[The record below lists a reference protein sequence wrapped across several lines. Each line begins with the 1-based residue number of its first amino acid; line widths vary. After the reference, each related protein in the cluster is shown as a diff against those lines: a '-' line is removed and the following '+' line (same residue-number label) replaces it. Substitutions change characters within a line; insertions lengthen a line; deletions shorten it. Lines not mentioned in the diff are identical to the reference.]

1 MDIDDVRNMIFQ
13 KYGSYRDYTMSYDDN
28 EDIPVGYNI
37 GSNITFRDVCL
48 NEKERISNKLL
59 NKDNYNIFYN
69 VRFAFTQ
76 YNIHKDLKTSID
88 IHIDVRI
95 SIDNHSIVPVK
106 TIYLCDR
113 IASKNEINYLFNM
126 IENIKQMI
134 LNLKI
139 KINNEKYEYITKENI
154 SDVLSYALN
163 NNFYDYKRYI
173 NLIFENI
180 KEV

>member
-1 MDIDDVRNMIFQ
+1 MDIDDVKNMILK
-13 KYGSYRDYTMSYDDN
+13 KYGNYKNYTNFYNDN
-28 EDIPVGYNI
+28 EPVGYNI
-37 GSNITFRDVCL
+37 GSNITFTDICL
-48 NEKERISNKLL
+48 SERERITNKLL
-59 NKDNYNIFYN
+59 NKNNYNIFYN

-88 IHIDVRI
+88 MHIDLRI

-113 IASKNEINYLFNM
+113 TACKSEINYLFST
-126 IENIKQMI
+126 IDSIKQMI

-139 KINNEKYEYITKENI
+139 KIDNEKYEYITKENI
-154 SDVLSYALN
+154 SDVLSYMLN
-163 NNFYDYKRYI
+163 NNNFCDYKNYI
-173 NLIFENI
+173 NLISQNI